1 MFETARRSLGYTLA
15 RMHFRNQR
23 DQVIDF
29 TESLASGNRV
39 LLILPLT
46 PSKAPITSLLEL
58 FRTRYGE
65 EMVSVVTD
73 ARDTAIA
80 GALPRSEIIRMHMT
94 EVTRLFHPPV
104 DILKRVKDRKYD
116 VAVDLNLDFLLP
128 SGYICKASTARIR
141 VGFARPG
148 ADLFYN
154 FQIKFEGSSTAAM
167 YDRLA
172 SCLKMF

>member
-1 MFETARRSLGYTLA
+1 
-15 RMHFRNQR
+15 
-23 DQVIDF
+23 
-29 TESLASGNRV
+29 
-39 LLILPLT
+39 
-46 PSKAPITSLLEL
+46 
-58 FRTRYGE
+58 
-65 EMVSVVTD
+65 
-73 ARDTAIA
+73 
-80 GALPRSEIIRMHMT
+80 
-94 EVTRLFHPPV
+94 
-104 DILKRVKDRKYD
+104 VKDRQYD

-154 FQIKFEGSSTAAM
+154 FQVKFEASSTAAM